1 MSAGERQL
9 YGSPHNPAS
18 RAGRWAFSRLSG
30 ESENLSASESRHRG
44 THYSVGRYMFLLILG
59 TTYKIGR
66 AGGVFTGTPPALLY
80 FSAKLPAA
88 SPAQLP
94 AYLARFHCPVGLLWS
109 TNLHVGSVRLPGRLL
124 LLAYPCGWHDSTN
137 LLDRSIRHSVWPAA
151 WHVSPNPLVGSGP
164 LPDWPGRLLCPCHN

>member
-1 MSAGERQL
+1 
-9 YGSPHNPAS
+9 
-18 RAGRWAFSRLSG
+18 
-30 ESENLSASESRHRG
+30 
-44 THYSVGRYMFLLILG
+44 MFLLILG

-66 AGGVFTGTPPALLY
+66 AGGVFTGTPRLLGRI
-80 FSAKLPAA
+80 FRLSCRLA

-94 AYLARFHCPVGLLWS
+94 VWMQRLGCPLIWLCSISPVGLLRS
-109 TNLHVGSVRLPGRLL
+109 ANLHVGSVRLPGRLL
-124 LLAYPCGWHDSTN
+124 LLAYPWGWHDSTN